1 VDSSLLVLAGATA
14 ICAGVALT
22 RDPKLLAEGLW
33 GGARLLRSVWIEL
46 ALGFFLAG
54 LIGAL
59 IPPRALATALG
70 ADSGWRGIGVGWVIG
85 LLLPGGPYVL
95 FPIVAVLLEQGA
107 SVSAVITLVSA
118 KTLVSPLRMI
128 TYEAPLNGWPFTLAR
143 LIPGALAAPL
153 LGLAGGWCY
162 RLLSTPRR

>member
-1 VDSSLLVLAGATA
+1 MDTSLLVLAGVTA
-14 ICAGVALT
+14 ACAAVALA
-22 RDPKLLAEGLW
+22 RDPRLLAAGAR
-33 GGARLLRSVWIEL
+33 GGARLFGGVWIEL

-54 LIGAL
+54 LVGAL
-59 IPPRALATALG
+59 VPPRALASAIGPDT
-70 ADSGWRGIGVGWVIG
+70 GWRGIGVAWAIG

-95 FPIVAVLLEQGA
+95 FPIVAVLLEHEA

-128 TYEAPLNGWPFTLAR
+128 TYEAPLHGWPFALAR

-153 LGLAGGWCY
+153 LGVAGGWCY
-162 RLLSTPRR
+162 RLLAARAR